1 MMILLDID
9 IPKLTK
15 EGIQMGAD
23 SFRDVIEL
31 NSSSMIE

>member
-9 IPKLTK
+9 IPKLNK
-15 EGIQMGAD
+15 EGILMGAD
-23 SFRDVIEL
+23 SFDRVKKL

>member
-1 MMILLDID
+1 MMIILEID

-15 EGIQMGAD
+15 EGIQMGD
-23 SFRDVIEL
+23 YSFDNVKEL

>member
-1 MMILLDID
+1 MMIILDID

-15 EGIQMGAD
+15 EGIQMGID
-23 SFRDVIEL
+23 SFCNVKEL